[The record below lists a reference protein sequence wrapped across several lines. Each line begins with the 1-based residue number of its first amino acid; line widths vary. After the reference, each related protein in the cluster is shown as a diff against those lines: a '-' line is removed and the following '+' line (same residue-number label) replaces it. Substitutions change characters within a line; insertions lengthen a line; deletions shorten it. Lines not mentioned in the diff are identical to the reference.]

1 MTLTGL
7 EVSQTWRFELKHR
20 TVFVYLQTRRSHDM
34 CVCFDLQSPSCT
46 LSVRPL
52 WRLYA
57 SLCVSSL
64 TQTLNLQLHHCWIGD
79 VGVSPSASRSQS
91 PTLMCGQIINSLFSS
106 FSFSLSTPCSLFLW
120 QVTWTCRPESVLM
133 DSRVSKFQ
141 SLQVGSRGQTV
152 VSALAIQQKFVSSH
166 PHTHIHT
173 QTHTHTGEGSI
184 YYVHRV
190 QSLSSVHHVSW
201 VDCGLVLT
209 VCLTRLLKRNVTF
222 DWEPSAVICNQRWVQ
237 LLRLPTLCQ
246 VCVWQRSDSLC
257 FYKRDFNKISWRW
270 YKMFWNIY

>member
-7 EVSQTWRFELKHR
+7 EVSQTWRFEIKHR
-20 TVFVYLQTRRSHDM
+20 NVFVYLQTRRSHDM

-120 QVTWTCRPESVLM
+120 QVTWTCRPG
-133 DSRVSKFQ
+133 VSTDGLKGFKV
-141 SLQVGSRGQTV
+141 SELAGWVTWSNCGQC
-152 VSALAIQQKFVSSH
+152 S
-166 PHTHIHT
+166 
-173 QTHTHTGEGSI
+173 
-184 YYVHRV
+184 
-190 QSLSSVHHVSW
+190 
-201 VDCGLVLT
+201 
-209 VCLTRLLKRNVTF
+209 CLTTK
-222 DWEPSAVICNQRWVQ
+222 
-237 LLRLPTLCQ
+237 
-246 VCVWQRSDSLC
+246 VC
-257 FYKRDFNKISWRW
+257 
-270 YKMFWNIY
+270 